1 MKGNGMLDMEEMK
14 KAIGN
19 RGVVEEIFRSI
30 DTDHSGSIEYTKFVA
45 ANMDK
50 NLYLDTAR
58 LKDAFKL
65 FDLDQNGKISKE
77 NIKDVLKIKEGD
89 SELTNLFEKYDIDKD
104 GQLSFDEFENMMNE
118 ELELDD

>member
-1 MKGNGMLDMEEMK
+1 M
-14 KAIGN
+14 
-19 RGVVEEIFRSI
+19 
-30 DTDHSGSIEYTKFVA
+30 
-45 ANMDK
+45 
-50 NLYLDTAR
+50 
-58 LKDAFKL
+58 
-65 FDLDQNGKISKE
+65 DQNGKISKE

>member
-1 MKGNGMLDMEEMK
+1 MESGF
-14 KAIGN
+14 AWSLGN
-19 RGVVEEIFRSI
+19 RGIVEEIFRSI

-50 NLYLDTAR
+50 NIYLDQGR

-65 FDLDQNGKISKE
+65 FDLDQSGKISKD
-77 NIKDVLKIKEGD
+77 NIKKVLKMNDGD
-89 SELTNLFEKYDIDKD
+89 LELVNLFEKYDTDKD